1 MSFIKLKRDITTEN
15 APSDTQ
21 VEIGELVMN
30 CTTGILYTK
39 LVNGT
44 IVKFNSSPVS
54 SPSNPIVTFT
64 ISDNF
69 CCDND
74 SITANVT
81 NLVVGGEYTYE
92 FSELGSNGLNLYPA
106 SQITGDLTPTDSD
119 SRSVTIL
126 SQKTGDSTVALV
138 KFTVKQSGVAVAEGV
153 ATLSCGT
160 CVDQQATGG

>member
-15 APSDTQ
+15 HPSESQ

-39 LVNGT
+39 LIDGSL
-44 IVKFNSSPVS
+44 VKFSSSPVS
-54 SPSNPIVTFT
+54 SGDAPVVSFT

-74 SITANVT
+74 SITANIS

-92 FSELGSNGLNLYPA
+92 FGELGNNGLVLYPED
-106 SQITGDLTPTDSD
+106 QKTGQLTPSDSD
-119 SRSVTIL
+119 TRSVTIL
-126 SQKTGDSTVALV
+126 AQKTGEKTVALV
-138 KFTVKQSGVAVAEGV
+138 KFTVKKSGVAVAEGV
-153 ATLSCGT
+153 ATISCGT
-160 CVDQQATGG
+160 CVDQTNQ